1 MRRALA
7 TLAATVIG
15 VYWVVTFKVT
25 AEPNE
30 VPVVSVPSPRATPA
44 PTRTTQ
50 PVGRATSTPVPSA
63 ALSVTGGTPFTGV
76 VVQTQFGPVQVQVAV
91 SGGKLLDVAALQLPS
106 DRSRSARISQYSAP
120 ILRSEAIQAQSARVD
135 IVSGATYT
143 SRAYAL
149 SLDSAL
155 KRSQGQ

>member
-1 MRRALA
+1 MKRALA
-7 TLAATVIG
+7 SLGATVIG
-15 VYWVVTFKVT
+15 VYWLVTFKVT
-25 AEPNE
+25 PEQNV
-30 VPVVSVPSPRATPA
+30 VPVVSVPAPRTTPA
-44 PTRTTQ
+44 PGRTQ
-50 PVGRATSTPVPSA
+50 PVGRATNTPVPTA
-63 ALSVTGGTPFTGV
+63 ALGTAGGTAFTGAV
-76 VVQTQFGPVQVQVAV
+76 VDTLFGPVQVQIAI
-91 SGGKLLDVAALQLPS
+91 SGGKVVDVKALQLPF

>member
-7 TLAATVIG
+7 ALAATIIG

-25 AEPNE
+25 AAQIE
-30 VPVVSVPSPRATPA
+30 VPVVSVPSPRVTPA
-44 PTRTTQ
+44 PGRTAPPTARTTSS
-50 PVGRATSTPVPSA
+50 PPSLA
-63 ALSVTGGTPFTGV
+63 AAGGTPFTGATV
-76 VVQTQFGPVQVQVAV
+76 ETQFGPVQVEIAV
-91 SGGKLLDVAALQLPS
+91 SGGKLLDVEALQLPS

-155 KRSQGQ
+155 KRSLGQ